1 MGGTI
6 HFPVHKQVAV
16 AERVML
22 FLLLAELGSAAGS
35 EWAEDKMIRHPDK
48 GVSRDVVPFCAN
60 GEPCLAWEDSGS

>member
-1 MGGTI
+1 
-6 HFPVHKQVAV
+6 
-16 AERVML
+16 ML

-60 GEPCLAWEDSGS
+60 GSQAWLGKILGPDCRAKVRGPAE